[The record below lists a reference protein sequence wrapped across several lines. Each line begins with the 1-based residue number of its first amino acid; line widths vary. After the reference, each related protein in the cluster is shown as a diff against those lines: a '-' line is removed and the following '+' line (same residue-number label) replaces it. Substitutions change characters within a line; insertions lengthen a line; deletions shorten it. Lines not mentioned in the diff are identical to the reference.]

1 MLTVLARVFIVLALF
16 RVGPGRCWRQTS
28 VNINWVSKQG
38 WITFGAAEI
47 ISLYHWTSL
56 VLLNVDTLMTT
67 FSDVESVRELLSLSI
82 LSLIVL

>member
-1 MLTVLARVFIVLALF
+1 MFLTRVFIILALF

-47 ISLYHWTSL
+47 ISLYYWTPP
-56 VLLNVDTLMTT
+56 VLLNGDVLMTA
-67 FSDVESVRELLSLSI
+67 FSGDGTLQTPAGIDLPHI
-82 LSLIVL
+82 LFIWS